1 MQLITF
7 SILSFAKV
15 DKLISSQGSNIFK
28 GKCGNSNSLPKG
40 YTVTGVFAKK
50 NKLRIRVFLE
60 ISQNSQ
66 ENTCTR
72 VSF

>member
-1 MQLITF
+1 MQLLTF

-15 DKLISSQGSNIFK
+15 DKLISSQGFK

-40 YTVTGVFAKK
+40 YTVTGIFAKK

>member
-28 GKCGNSNSLPKG
+28 GKCGNSNSLHKG
-40 YTVTGVFAKK
+40 YTKQEY
-50 NKLRIRVFLE
+50 LRRKTNLE
-60 ISQNSQ
+60 LEYS
-66 ENTCTR
+66 
-72 VSF
+72 

>member
-1 MQLITF
+1 MQLLTF

-28 GKCGNSNSLPKG
+28 GKCGNGNSLPKG

-50 NKLRIRVFLE
+50 NKLRVFIE